1 MDLIDV
7 EYCGNYVFV
16 FVVNDEKL
24 EYGKVLVFWK
34 YNRWYNMMFIV
45 FEVVGKVINNR
56 YRKMLFENI
65 LENL

>member
-24 EYGKVLVFWK
+24 EDGKVLVFWK